1 MTSKCCAPGGP
12 RKLRVGDRVISVA
25 ALDQVLQ
32 RAFEEGWQPALEGLA
47 QHLLAGLRA
56 AGNYIPLSAEADYS
70 KALEAAYR
78 EFLDAHRPTTPGAR
92 GGIVKIEILGP
103 GCARCRA
110 TEENVRQALA
120 ELKVEAEVVHITDMM
135 EIGRRRVMLTP
146 GVIIDGQLRSS
157 GRIPEVSEIKSWLAA
172 VNA

>member
-1 MTSKCCAPGGP
+1 MTSKCCSPGGP

-32 RAFEEGWQPALEGLA
+32 SAFEEGWQPAQYDLP
-47 QHLLAGLRA
+47 QRLLAGLRA
-56 AGNYIPLSAEADYS
+56 TGNYIAPSAEAAYAS
-70 KALEAAYR
+70 GLVAAYR
-78 EFLDAHRPTTPGAR
+78 EFFNAHRPTTRGAQ
-92 GGIVKIEILGP
+92 GGTVKIEILGP

-120 ELKVEAEVVHITDMM
+120 ELKVEAEVVHITDML

-157 GRIPEVSEIKSWLAA
+157 GRIPEVKEIKDWLAGVKA
-172 VNA
+172 

>member
-1 MTSKCCAPGGP
+1 MPSKCCAPGGP
-12 RKLRVGDRVISVA
+12 RKLRVGDGAVSVA
-25 ALDQVLQ
+25 GLDQLLQ
-32 RAFEEGWQPALEGLA
+32 RAFEQGWQPAQEDLP
-47 QHLLAGLRA
+47 QRLLAGLRA
-56 AGNYIPLSAEADYS
+56 AGNYIPPSAEAAYAE
-70 KALEAAYR
+70 ALEAAYR

-120 ELKVEAEVVHITDMM
+120 ELKVEAEVVHITDML

-157 GRIPEVSEIKSWLAA
+157 GRIPEVKEIKDWLAGVKA
-172 VNA
+172 